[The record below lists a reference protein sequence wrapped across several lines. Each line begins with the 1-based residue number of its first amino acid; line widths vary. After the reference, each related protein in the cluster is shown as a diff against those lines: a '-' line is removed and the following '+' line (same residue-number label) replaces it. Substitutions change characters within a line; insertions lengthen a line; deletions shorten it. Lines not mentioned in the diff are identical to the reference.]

1 MENFLKVCINSIC
14 KGVVI
19 LTAENII
26 CLSMLNMVTDAE
38 VVYMLYIFSSF
49 GFIRISNIYLILFLA
64 CKIQGIFG
72 KHGLFE
78 VRLKLN

>member
-1 MENFLKVCINSIC
+1 MENFLKVYINSIC

-19 LTAENII
+19 LTVENII

-49 GFIRISNIYLILFLA
+49 GFIRISNIYLILFFSL
-64 CKIQGIFG
+64 QNTGHFG
-72 KHGLFE
+72 KTWAF
-78 VRLKLN
+78 